1 MSVVVFV
8 VGSRASKLD
17 RVISLCEMFEEVIIE
32 ELAAVVTI
40 KAEQGER

>member
-17 RVISLCEMFEEVIIE
+17 RVFPLCEMFEEVIIE
-32 ELAAVVTI
+32 ELGAVVTI
-40 KAEQGER
+40 KAEQGEG